1 MALHNKLDAQAVK
14 IYGDLS
20 FFFLP
25 PPPSTSRLSLSA
37 LMAALSSEVYLFSS
51 TQSTLTFSNFP
62 PTR

>member
-20 FFFLP
+20 FFLP